1 MSIGGVGSG
10 TGIDTAALERQLQAD
25 VKALQD
31 AEKAKAAQAVID
43 FGFRKLK
50 VHRSMK
56 DISDLIYETCKT
68 YLLTQG

>member
-31 AEKAKAAQAVID
+31 AEKAKAAQAVIAAD
-43 FGFRKLK
+43 QARIQTDEIAIAAASSN
-50 VHRSMK
+50 RS
-56 DISDLIYETCKT
+56 DSLGQANL
-68 YLLTQG
+68 YL